1 MHNSGTRPAQYLFS
15 KVAQDVHKTFQDTYK
30 VAQKLHMTPE
40 DGLRGLQGLTK
51 TAQDISKTAQDPPK
65 PAQGVSK
72 TRFFDFFE
80 KKNRDWSYVRM
91 FLLSVKI
98 LMKNVHTLH
107 PHKLIQLITFALGD
121 DWSWK
126 GKEATR
132 DSLDFHLY
140 FPFYISV
147 SQTTN

>member
-1 MHNSGTRPAQYLFS
+1 MQTKF
-15 KVAQDVHKTFQDTYK
+15 K
-30 VAQKLHMTPE
+30 M
-40 DGLRGLQGLTK
+40 LQG
-51 TAQDISKTAQDPPK
+51 ISYYLYDLPISACKNQKIFSFTSWKQK
-65 PAQGVSK
+65 SVKWSVVE
-72 TRFFDFFE
+72 RFKWFFE

-132 DSLDFHLY
+132 DSTRISSLFS
-140 FPFYISV
+140 FYISV
-147 SQTTN
+147 KCNWTKVILCWLSTLYISETTSTKSE